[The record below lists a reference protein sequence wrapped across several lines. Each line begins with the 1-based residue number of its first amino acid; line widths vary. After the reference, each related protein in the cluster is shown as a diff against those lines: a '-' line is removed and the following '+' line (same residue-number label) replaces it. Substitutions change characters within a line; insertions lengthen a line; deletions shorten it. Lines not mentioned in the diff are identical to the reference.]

1 MPPMMF
7 GSDSMDLWAIAT
19 TIFWVVML
27 IDCFRN
33 GRLGSSK
40 IFWLLLI
47 FFTHIFGAL
56 IYFFAAC
63 TFSPMSHASRR
74 RQHYQQYTPP
84 MRQPVE
90 QYRPSETYT
99 PPMAPLPTYDPA
111 YRGYDEGYQAHETPA
126 SPYPNQTSNSV
137 QEQYE
142 LPQATYPEM
151 PPQQQ

>member
-7 GSDSMDLWAIAT
+7 GHESMGLWAVAT
-19 TIFWVVML
+19 TIFWIVML

-47 FFTHIFGAL
+47 FFTQIFGAV

-63 TFSPMSHASRR
+63 TFSPINRANRR
-74 RQHYQQYTPP
+74 RQTYQQYTPP
-84 MRQPVE
+84 MRQPV
-90 QYRPSETYT
+90 QPYRPPVTYE
-99 PPMAPLPTYDPA
+99 PPVAPTPTYEPS
-111 YRGYDEGYQAHETPA
+111 YRGYDEGYQARETPA
-126 SPYPNQTSNSV
+126 PAYPEQINNPA

-142 LPQATYPEM
+142 MPQATYPEM